1 MNGITFGTYHSYT
14 DLELILSSKIIGAP
28 SVKTETV
35 EVPGADGVLD
45 FTEFFGEP
53 KYNNR
58 TLTFEFTSIKAWSS
72 QLTQDSTIKNALH
85 GKKMKIILDD
95 NPNYYF
101 YGRVSVG
108 DWTSDK
114 NIAKLTITCD
124 CDPWRYKMTE
134 TTVTQSITDSGTV
147 ALSNLRR
154 SVVPRISTDAAITI
168 AWTGG
173 SASLAAGN
181 DQLIAALV
189 ISQGNTTLTITGT
202 ATVTF
207 KYQEGGL

>member
-1 MNGITFGTYHSYT
+1 MTGITFGTYHSYT

-58 TLTFEFTSIKAWSS
+58 TLTFEFVSIKAWAS
-72 QLTQDSTIKNALH
+72 QLMQDLTIKNALH
-85 GKKMKIILDD
+85 GKKMKIVLDD

-108 DWTSDK
+108 DWTSEN

-147 ALSNLRR
+147 TLSNLRQ
-154 SVVPRISTDAAITI
+154 SVVPRISTDGAITI
-168 AWTGG
+168 AWTGS
-173 SASLAAGN
+173 SASLAAGD

-189 ISQGNTTLTITGT
+189 IGQGNTTLTITGT